1 MFEPL
6 SEQVLQWIVD
16 GLGVIQK
23 ANGYHTDIGLGLI
36 TTEPT
41 QMPESAIAHVVVTE
55 TEITRNSESSGN
67 RTLAS
72 DMAIVIEFI
81 VPRVDSWPTR
91 LARRGRDD
99 ITRVMHRPLRTAPKG
114 LRSLVLEGTARLITD
129 DERRSS
135 YVVAQ
140 VTARAGLS
148 ESFLPATTP

>member
-1 MFEPL
+1 M
-6 SEQVLQWIVD
+6 LQWIAD
-16 GLGVIQK
+16 GLGDIQV
-23 ANGYHTDIGLGLI
+23 ANGYHTNIGLGLI

-41 QMPESAIAHVVVTE
+41 QAPASESAIAHVIVTE
-55 TEITRNSESSGN
+55 TEITRDAEASGP

-72 DMAIVIEFI
+72 NMTLVIEFI
-81 VPRVDSWPTR
+81 VPRTDQAPAR

-99 ITRVMHRPLRTAPKG
+99 ITRVMHRSLRSAPKG

-129 DERRSS
+129 DERRSA